1 MLSPPGG
8 MESESVACAP
18 AAVSDAAA
26 VAERRASGRIR
37 AALHAKLTG
46 VGSGGTLSCTATDIG
61 AGGMYVRAPAS
72 SGLAVGQ
79 RYEVL
84 LSERS
89 AEASQLAK
97 LMGEGCYATVVRT
110 DRPASPGGDIV
121 GGGLRFDRPLVFWE
135 SPAIPPG

>member
-1 MLSPPGG
+1 MLSPPGE
-8 MESESVACAP
+8 MESGSGACTP
-18 AAVSDAAA
+18 VVTEDAVA

-37 AALHAKLTG
+37 AALPTTLTG
-46 VGSGGTLSCTATDIG
+46 MGLGGILRCTATDIG

-84 LSERS
+84 LSERGV
-89 AEASQLAK
+89 EASQLAK

-110 DRPASPGGDIV
+110 DRPSSSEGDV
-121 GGGLRFDRPLVFWE
+121 MGGGLRFDQPLVFWE
-135 SPAIPPG
+135 SPAIAPG